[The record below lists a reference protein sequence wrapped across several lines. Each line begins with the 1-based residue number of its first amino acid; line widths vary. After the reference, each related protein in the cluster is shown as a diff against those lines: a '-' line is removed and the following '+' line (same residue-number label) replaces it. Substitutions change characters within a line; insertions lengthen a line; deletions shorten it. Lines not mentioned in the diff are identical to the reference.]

1 MTAEKI
7 LAIARG
13 EIGNKESPANSNRVK
28 YNTAYYGKEV
38 SGSNYAWCAA
48 FVWWVFWKAGA
59 SALFYGG
66 KKTAYCPTL
75 KNYHKGQAVKGDY
88 RPGDVI
94 FFNFNGGSNAAHV
107 GICESWDGTYITT
120 IDGNTAPTNEAN
132 GGAVMRRRRAKRYI
146 VGAYRP
152 GYQGQVKPDAPTS
165 GVTEERKA
173 AGVAKALDK
182 SLAGT
187 YVVTA
192 GNGLHIRSGAGA
204 GKASMAVLPKGT
216 RVRNYGYYTEVSG
229 VAWLYVQATHRGVR
243 YTGFCSGQY
252 LSKV

>member
-7 LAIARG
+7 LEIARG
-13 EIGNKESPANSNRVK
+13 ELGVKEYPANSNRVK
-28 YNTAYYGKEV
+28 YIDDYGISPNPWGCV
-38 SGSNYAWCAA
+38 
-48 FVWWVFWKAGA
+48 FVWWVFWKAEA
-59 SALFYGG
+59 SALFFNG

-94 FFNFNGGSNAAHV
+94 FFNFNGGSNASHV
-107 GICESWDGTYITT
+107 GICESWDGSYITT

-132 GGAVMRRRRAKRYI
+132 GGAVMRRRRAKKYI

-152 GYQGQVKPDAPTS
+152 GYQGQVKPDAPGS
-165 GVTEERKA
+165 GVTEEKKA

-192 GNGLHIRSGAGA
+192 GNGLHIRGGAGA
-204 GKASMAVLPKGT
+204 EKASMAVLPKGT